1 MLAEQEWKVRYNDFS
16 GSCRSRAGEE
26 ASLNHKFTWN
36 GDAWVA
42 LSVYICGKG
51 LVLDIGK
58 CVKPEV
64 MRAFVDKWKAYEDR
78 DDLPGTL
85 ENQMLEENPVNVD
98 LMPELS
104 LNGKQL
110 EWSESSGM
118 TYIPVSVMS
127 GVPAGSVPVPA
138 TDCSEYESQPEI
150 CGDEEAYAWVMH
162 YNLDALKVW
171 SFHRIYF
178 AWNTV
183 RKPKIS
189 SMQLRLKEGLHQV
202 YGEPFG
208 PLKPGE
214 NVEIVNPKT
223 QETYKLTALKL
234 ESIEVPIPV
243 SMCEMEYPKCCMQMT
258 YKLEPELAQNR
269 FSLHDCAEGN
279 QPVMKGDKVATST
292 SVSVIGGAYG
302 PTSIF
307 LAGKMDRKEEGQIAC
322 SALHFEPVEDVVWQ
336 PVFSVD
342 EENTVVVD
350 LK

>member
-1 MLAEQEWKVRYNDFS
+1 M
-16 GSCRSRAGEE
+16 
-26 ASLNHKFTWN
+26 
-36 GDAWVA
+36 
-42 LSVYICGKG
+42 
-51 LVLDIGK
+51 
-58 CVKPEV
+58 
-64 MRAFVDKWKAYEDR
+64 
-78 DDLPGTL
+78 
-85 ENQMLEENPVNVD
+85 
-98 LMPELS
+98 
-104 LNGKQL
+104 
-110 EWSESSGM
+110 
-118 TYIPVSVMS
+118 
-127 GVPAGSVPVPA
+127 
-138 TDCSEYESQPEI
+138 
-150 CGDEEAYAWVMH
+150 
-162 YNLDALKVW
+162 
-171 SFHRIYF
+171 
-178 AWNTV
+178 

-189 SMQLRLKEGLHQV
+189 SMQLRLKEEPHQV

-243 SMCEMEYPKCCMQMT
+243 SMRKMEYPKCCMQMN

-269 FSLHDCAEGN
+269 FSLHDCAESD

-307 LAGKMDRKEEGQIAC
+307 LAEKMDRKEEGQIAC